1 MVISTVC
8 LAGCGVIC
16 TIDAEPGSKWAAE
29 DLPFYMVIKDE
40 LGWDVNNTVLHKVQE
55 QDAQ

>member
-1 MVISTVC
+1 M
-8 LAGCGVIC
+8 IC